1 MPDSSPTPSV
11 DLAAPRYRQ
20 VREHVQQRIA
30 AGEWPPGAR
39 VPSEN
44 ELTQQLGVSR
54 MTVNRALRE
63 LAAEGLLRREQGV
76 GTFVAAPKPQSELLE
91 IRNIREEV
99 EERGHRYGCRVLTL
113 ERCRAPAETT
123 RALELEPNAEVFR
136 SRLLHLES
144 DAPAAL
150 EERVVN
156 PAFAP
161 GYGDQDFTRITPYEY
176 LTDLGPL
183 DAAEHVIEAVRPK
196 AEVRRLLDLRHDD
209 PCLLLTRRTWSAGL
223 VVSRAQFFY
232 PGPRYRLAGR
242 QDFTTAAS
250 AGGKP

>member
-1 MPDSSPTPSV
+1 MPDSSRPAAEE
-11 DLAAPRYRQ
+11 AAPRYRR
-20 VREHVQQRIA
+20 VREHVQRRIA
-30 AGEWPPGAR
+30 AGEWRPGAR

-44 ELTQQLGVSR
+44 ELTQELGVSR

-76 GTFVAAPKPQSELLE
+76 GTFVAAPKPQSELLA

-99 EERGHRYGCRVLTL
+99 EERGQAYGCRVLAL
-113 ERCRAPAETT
+113 EAGRATAETA
-123 RALELEPNAEVFR
+123 RALELEPGAAIFR

-144 DAPAAL
+144 GAPAAL
-150 EERVVN
+150 EERAVN

-161 GYGDQDFTRITPYEY
+161 GYAEQDFTRVTPYEY

-183 DAAEHVIEAVRPK
+183 DAAEHVIEAVRPS
-196 AEVRRLLDLRHDD
+196 AEIRRLLALRAED
-209 PCLLLTRRTWSAGL
+209 PCLLLTRRTWSRGL
-223 VVSRAQFFY
+223 VVSRARFFY

-242 QDFTTAAS
+242 QDFTAPAS